1 MEMTVNAIVLV
12 VALTVVGLSFTKFWA
27 DSKTRFYIQSA
38 IDFADKI
45 GGTNRDKLVRAITF
59 VENAVLAKVPAAFKN
74 IVDYFIN
81 PNKIADLIERRITEN
96 KAEKK

>member
-1 MEMTVNAIVLV
+1 MEMTINVIVLV
-12 VALTVVGLSFTKFWA
+12 AALTVVGVTFTKFWT

-59 VENAVLAKVPAAFKN
+59 IENAVLAKVPTAFKN
-74 IVDYFIN
+74 IVDFFIN
-81 PNKIADLIERRITEN
+81 AQKIADLIERRITEN
-96 KAEKK
+96 KTEKK